1 MTIVQDAKPTDTLS
15 DSSQKLSQIERIA
28 SLSASDIFV
37 LDRITRGDKANVVIL
52 DELEKDA
59 AELECIIAL
68 EDNFDTF
75 SEGKFLLNEVQRSI
89 SYIKLFNSHK
99 VSYGILSDYLEVSS
113 TVSGL
118 GTMSMRDKSEYSK
131 YDHSHGDSYSLTQVF
146 PIQKSGDPLATF
158 DISNSEGSKSIT
170 IYQPH
175 ADVVESRKY
184 SIGEIKLIARANY
197 DAIDI
202 NSSQFDGFVYADGK
216 TYSKSDFPS
225 AWQTFSS
232 GRTATQFKVPVM
244 EHFIKLVN
252 SVDTNVN
259 GQKVDFY
266 NYMPAH
272 KHEDINNIQIH
283 NYTKSIE
290 IDVKMVGNNV
300 GSGTSG
306 VAKAVHTGYTKH
318 EDNDKYRLQHLSID
332 LGDQSIASY
341 ATVTKDMPSEV
352 ESKPKHYR
360 IPCLIYIGKRG
371 E

>member
-1 MTIVQDAKPTDTLS
+1 
-15 DSSQKLSQIERIA
+15 
-28 SLSASDIFV
+28 
-37 LDRITRGDKANVVIL
+37 
-52 DELEKDA
+52 
-59 AELECIIAL
+59 
-68 EDNFDTF
+68 
-75 SEGKFLLNEVQRSI
+75 
-89 SYIKLFNSHK
+89 
-99 VSYGILSDYLEVSS
+99 
-113 TVSGL
+113 
-118 GTMSMRDKSEYSK
+118 
-131 YDHSHGDSYSLTQVF
+131 
-146 PIQKSGDPLATF
+146 
-158 DISNSEGSKSIT
+158 
-170 IYQPH
+170 
-175 ADVVESRKY
+175 
-184 SIGEIKLIARANY
+184 
-197 DAIDI
+197 
-202 NSSQFDGFVYADGK
+202 
-216 TYSKSDFPS
+216 
-225 AWQTFSS
+225 
-232 GRTATQFKVPVM
+232 M

-252 SVDTNVN
+252 SVDVNVN